1 MRYLILLFGFYLFSL
16 STACAKPPTPIIASS
31 FGDLSDFMPSCA
43 ASSMCTG
50 ENWSVYDFVDHPA
63 ATAKLLYRI
72 VEARGLAGDSGGST
86 DYETQMSE
94 ITRELG
100 TLSGVPIE
108 ARFAM
113 KVGDSNDALQFRV
126 ISDSLADGMLN
137 LELEAISTVG
147 RVRSVANFNQEFED
161 NQSFML
167 SSSSDLNGLILLMNR
182 YEMITAVEAA
192 SLLEGLKDGL
202 VTIQDVSDPYGNDT
216 ASTVRL
222 IRPSVITGWVNAS
235 SVDS

>member
-1 MRYLILLFGFYLFSL
+1 MRYLILLLGFYLFSP

-31 FGDLSDFMPSCA
+31 FGKLSDFMPSYA
-43 ASSMCTG
+43 ASSLCAG

-63 ATAKLLYRI
+63 ATSKLLYRI
-72 VEARGLAGDSGGST
+72 AEARGLAGDTEGST
-86 DYETQMSE
+86 VYEAQMSE

-100 TLSGVPIE
+100 TLSRVPIG

-113 KVGDSNDALQFRV
+113 MVGDNNDALQFRV
-126 ISDSLADGMLN
+126 ISDSVADGMLN

-147 RVRSVANFNQEFED
+147 RVRSVANFNQEFAD

-192 SLLEGLKDGL
+192 SLLESLKEGL
-202 VTIQDVSDPYGNDT
+202 VTIQEVSDPYGNDT

-222 IRPSVITGWVNAS
+222 IRPSAITAWVNAS